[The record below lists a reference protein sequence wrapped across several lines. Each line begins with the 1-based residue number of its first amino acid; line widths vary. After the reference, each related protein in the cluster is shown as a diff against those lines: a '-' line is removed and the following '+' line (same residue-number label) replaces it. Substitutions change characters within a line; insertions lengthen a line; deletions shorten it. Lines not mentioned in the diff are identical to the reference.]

1 MKHLSQL
8 ALGVALCAVVT
19 SAISFG
25 AAFTG
30 GLVANGGGV
39 VEPTTGNF
47 VTVGFEAEE
56 QADGSI
62 TGEGVL
68 QNHTTGI
75 TISYELNETLTVGGA
90 TYLAGP
96 VTGGNG
102 PPVGFLA
109 IFAIEDGGQPNAGA
123 DLHSNFFAVPSVQFP
138 DIHAVV
144 GSPNSAFP
152 GGFPPFFFFP
162 LVKGNVT
169 VH

>member
-8 ALGVALCAVVT
+8 ALGVALCAIVT

-102 PPVGFLA
+102 PPVV
-109 IFAIEDGGQPNAGA
+109 
-123 DLHSNFFAVPSVQFP
+123 SWRSSPSKTAANPMPVQTSTRTSSRF
-138 DIHAVV
+138 HRCS
-144 GSPNSAFP
+144 SPISTP
-152 GGFPPFFFFP
+152 SSGPPIRPSPEASRPSSSFRW
-162 LVKGNVT
+162 
-169 VH
+169 